1 MSKLDR
7 NKSFVN
13 NQFVKGVGVFNPIE
27 INLPTKFNIPGQDY
41 TTTCD
46 CTDGL
51 CTPQGTSEDA
61 CTAIC
66 GNTTCP

>member
-1 MSKLDR
+1 MLR
-7 NKSFVN
+7 
-13 NQFVKGVGVFNPIE
+13 VGVFNPIE

-51 CTPQGTSEDA
+51 CTPQGTSEDS